1 MPMMAAS
8 LLESVT
14 LLANGLGVLHDNLIA
29 GLEADEKRCADL
41 IEGSLAMCTSLVP
54 VIGYDASAKLAYEAY
69 GSGRTIRELAL
80 EKQILSAEQLSE
92 LLDPD
97 SMTRP
102 S

>member
-1 MPMMAAS
+1 
-8 LLESVT
+8 
-14 LLANGLGVLHDNLIA
+14 
-29 GLEADEKRCADL
+29 
-41 IEGSLAMCTSLVP
+41 MCTSLVP

-69 GSGRTIRELAL
+69 DSGRTIRELAL